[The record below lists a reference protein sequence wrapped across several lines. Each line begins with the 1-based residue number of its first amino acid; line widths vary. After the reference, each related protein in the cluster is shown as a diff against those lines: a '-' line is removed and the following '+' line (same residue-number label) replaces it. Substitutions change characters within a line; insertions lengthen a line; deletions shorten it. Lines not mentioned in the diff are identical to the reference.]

1 MLLLAAGVT
10 VKNIP
15 THEII
20 PPVYFCVQKS
30 VKNILRGMFSHQAI
44 RNG

>member
-20 PPVYFCVQKS
+20 PRYIFTY
-30 VKNILRGMFSHQAI
+30 KNQSKTYWGYVFVSG
-44 RNG
+44 NT

>member
-1 MLLLAAGVT
+1 MMNIAVDRSNARIEIHVLVELILQLTGVT

-20 PPVYFCVQKS
+20 PLVYFR
-30 VKNILRGMFSHQAI
+30 I
-44 RNG
+44 